1 MFKVTGIGSINLLEK
16 ASEKEGVLNEAQI
29 QELERIKNRIERICA
44 AAHSAMI
51 PVFIDAEESWIQAI
65 IDTWA
70 LEMMQKYNL
79 EKAIVYVTL
88 QMYRHD
94 LLEFLTRC
102 S

>member
-51 PVFIDAEESWIQAI
+51 PVLSELLLFGFSLLCVFKSFSLVKMSPHAEHSKH
-65 IDTWA
+65 
-70 LEMMQKYNL
+70 L
-79 EKAIVYVTL
+79 
-88 QMYRHD
+88 
-94 LLEFLTRC
+94 FL
-102 S
+102 